1 MTLLSLPTQNS
12 PDIVEA
18 ALADLLQSPEIGP
31 GSKLPTERALA
42 LRLDVPRSAVRAA
55 LARFEAQG
63 AVVRIM
69 GSGTYVAEKH
79 KTVQASGSNA
89 QDASPREI
97 METRI
102 LIEPRLAQMIVS
114 HANGADMDQ
123 IRFTMESAKLA
134 TDFAEFEIWDA
145 KFHQALADATKNRL
159 MIEVYRTI
167 TTSRDLAEWG
177 EMKRKSITEKR
188 RRQYNQEHADI
199 VQALMRRDAA
209 AAEAAIHAHLV
220 TVGENLLGGSS
231 LG

>member
-1 MTLLSLPTQNS
+1 MTLISFSNQTS
-12 PDIVEA
+12 PGVVET
-18 ALADLLQSPEIGP
+18 ALAALLQSPELGP

-42 LRLDVPRSAVRAA
+42 ERLDVPRSAVRSA
-55 LARFEAQG
+55 LARFEAKG

-69 GSGTYVAEKH
+69 GSGTYVAEKRGS
-79 KTVQASGSNA
+79 VPMSGNKA

-97 METRI
+97 MESRI

-123 IRFTMESAKLA
+123 IRFAMESAKAA
-134 TDFAEFEIWDA
+134 TEFAEFEIWDA

-188 RRQYNQEHADI
+188 RHKYNQEHAEI
-199 VQALMRRDAA
+199 VHALIRRDAVQ
-209 AAEAAIHAHLV
+209 AEAAIHAHLV
-220 TVGENLLGGSS
+220 TVRENLLGG
-231 LG
+231 